1 MNSEL
6 SAKILAICASQNKL
20 ENKIM
25 ERREEFQ
32 NYYNSIINDS
42 RLAFDILFL
51 GYDGTHIEVKELDV
65 QTLIGLLSNSQL
77 TNDDNILAAS
87 TALGLIAQKHIDSA
101 VLLY

>member
-1 MNSEL
+1 
-6 SAKILAICASQNKL
+6 
-20 ENKIM
+20 M

-32 NYYNSIINDS
+32 NYYNSNINDS

-51 GYDGTHIEVKELDV
+51 GYVGTHIEVKELDV

-87 TALGLIAQKHIDSA
+87 TALGLIAQNTLTRLS
-101 VLLY
+101 LLY